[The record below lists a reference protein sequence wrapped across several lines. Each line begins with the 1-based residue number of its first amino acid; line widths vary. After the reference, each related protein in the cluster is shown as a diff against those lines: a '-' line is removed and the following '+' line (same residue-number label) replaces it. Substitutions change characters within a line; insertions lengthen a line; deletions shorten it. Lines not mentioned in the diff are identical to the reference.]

1 MKFWKVETGETKIP
15 SEQDRGGKDETWE
28 SGKSE
33 NCDLNRPS
41 DLSPLTSDLLPLFA
55 PLMTCRRVDYPSLRA
70 EIAFVP
76 SSYGIQT
83 TPVLRAS
90 PTELP
95 RATVVN

>member
-1 MKFWKVETGETKIP
+1 MCLTREIIP
-15 SEQDRGGKDETWE
+15 PISPFLNTFNLMDDTLRID
-28 SGKSE
+28 KSFPR
-33 NCDLNRPS
+33 L
-41 DLSPLTSDLLPLFA
+41 
-55 PLMTCRRVDYPSLRA
+55 LMTRRRVDYSSLPA
-70 EIAFVP
+70 EIARVP